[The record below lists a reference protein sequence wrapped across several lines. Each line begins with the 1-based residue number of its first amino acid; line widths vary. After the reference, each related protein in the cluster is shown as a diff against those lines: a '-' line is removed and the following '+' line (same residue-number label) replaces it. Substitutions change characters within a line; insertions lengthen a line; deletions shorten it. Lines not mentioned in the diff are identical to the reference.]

1 MWKLVEHDGKV
12 AICLPWQTDYNR
24 PVETQVTKVCDVA
37 VGRWAPL
44 LGREVKFTGNR
55 GIVYNDYGQPTVMDT
70 SAWETVIEERPVKPP
85 RQKKDRPAWRW
96 HYGRW
101 VNY

>member
-1 MWKLVEHDGKV
+1 MWKLTEYDGKV
-12 AICLPWQTDYNR
+12 AIVLPWQADYSR
-24 PVETQVTKVCDVA
+24 PVETQVVKVCDVA
-37 VGRWAPL
+37 VGRWAQL

-70 SAWETVIEERPVKPP
+70 TTWEAVIEERAIKRP
-85 RQKKDRPAWRW
+85 RQQKDKPAWRW
-96 HYGRW
+96 DRGRW